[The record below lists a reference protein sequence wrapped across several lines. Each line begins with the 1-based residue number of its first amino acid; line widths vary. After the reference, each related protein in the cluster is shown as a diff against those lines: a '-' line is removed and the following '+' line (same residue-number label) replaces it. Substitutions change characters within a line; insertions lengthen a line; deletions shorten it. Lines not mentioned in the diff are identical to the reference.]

1 MAEQQSPVAPVL
13 LTLLLC
19 EKVITDAVSRQ
30 VSLIG
35 LVSNVNA
42 PQFPVRSPNLFIFT
56 EITGGHGVTASAGVG
71 EFAAHLLLGKPVDRQ
86 QAAWFSPS
94 RF

>member
-56 EITGGHGVTASAGVG
+56 VCPCRPCRAKTYHKNPSWLGTGIRPAGR
-71 EFAAHLLLGKPVDRQ
+71 A
-86 QAAWFSPS
+86 
-94 RF
+94 